1 MMSSHDSKRLA
12 RSPQD
17 TLLLGADEGFVP
29 LSSAGPSVGIGEALP
44 RAAAGTLPAP
54 GEATATPV
62 APDGCSFAAPLAQP
76 GKIWCIG
83 LNFRGHADDLDEERP
98 EAPGSFMKPAT
109 TLTGPGGPIRRPP
122 TDLAERVTG
131 EAELGIVIGRTCKDV
146 SVDAVDRVVAGWV
159 PVIDVTAE
167 DVFQKN
173 PRFLTRSKS
182 FDTFLVLGPWI
193 ETALPVSALSDL
205 EIRTVVDGQTR
216 AASTVDAMS
225 FSPAELVAYHS
236 RVMTLEPGDLITT
249 GTPGAHP
256 IEPGSRVRA
265 EVDEIGEVAAAVI

>member
-1 MMSSHDSKRLA
+1 MSNHESKRLA
-12 RSPQD
+12 RSTQD

-29 LSSAGPSVGIGEALP
+29 LSSVGPSVGIDEALH

-54 GEATATPV
+54 SEATATPV
-62 APDGCSFAAPLAQP
+62 APEGLSFAAPLARP

-83 LNFRGHADDLDEERP
+83 LNFRGHADDLDEDRP

-109 TLTGPGGPIRRPP
+109 TLTGPGDPIRHPP
-122 TDLAERVTG
+122 TGLAERVTG

-173 PRFLTRSKS
+173 TRFLTRSKS
-182 FDTFLVLGPWI
+182 FDTFLVMGPWI

-205 EIRTVVDGQTR
+205 KIQTVVDGQVR
-216 AASTVDAMS
+216 AANTVDAMS

-256 IEPGSRVRA
+256 IELGSTVRA
-265 EVDEIGEVAAAVI
+265 EVDRVGMVEAPVV